1 MTVDRSQWWVALD
14 DREGACVWMP
24 HPVFNGMAKR
34 LLEQSRTKDVI
45 WEYVTEGLPDRG
57 DCTDCTAVPCPA
69 HDLAGVTI
77 PKDQP

>member
-14 DREGACVWMP
+14 GADEPTLWTSRNGHVWAMQ
-24 HPVFNGMAKR
+24 R
-34 LLEQSRTKDVI
+34 LWNTHKQVWAYL
-45 WEYVTEGLPDRG
+45 TEGLPDRG